1 MSVTHASGIGTAPRV
16 TADPDSSDTVPS
28 VSDIPGPNQPAEP
41 EGPPLWASPSW
52 AAPSVPAYG
61 ASPPGSQPPPPP
73 PASSGGWSTDPPPAA
88 PPRMRPLGVGEILD
102 GAIKVW
108 RTDFRRLFPWVA
120 LFSVPA
126 QLSVAAL
133 RLSIPKIS
141 ASESGG
147 VSGTVSTNDLRA
159 FLGGT
164 FLIVTISVIS
174 SLLITAGLTAY
185 LTDRVLDRP
194 TNLNACLRVGLS
206 RLLPLLGAGFLVGLG
221 AGIGIIACIVPGIIL
236 FVRWNYASQAVVV
249 ERAGPIA
256 AIKRSYWLT
265 AGRFWPL
272 LAIIML
278 SFILAGIVSSVI
290 TGILGAIVA
299 AITHSNRLAT
309 SATGFVTGVVASGLT
324 LPFSAAVSVITYLD
338 LRVRR
343 EGLDVQLLAQGISPH
358 P

>member
-1 MSVTHASGIGTAPRV
+1 MSVTHATGIGVGLRV
-16 TADPDSSDTVPS
+16 NADPNSSDTVAS

-41 EGPPLWASPSW
+41 EGPPLWASPTW
-52 AAPSVPAYG
+52 AAPPAPTDGVPAPG
-61 ASPPGSQPPPPP
+61 APPPPP
-73 PASSGGWSTDPPPAA
+73 SSGGWNTEPPPAA
-88 PPRMRPLGVGEILD
+88 PPRLRPLGVGEILD

-120 LFSVPA
+120 LFSIPA

-133 RLSIPKIS
+133 RLSIPKIAS
-141 ASESGG
+141 SESGG
-147 VSGTVSTNDLRA
+147 VSGTVSTKDLRA
-159 FLGGT
+159 FLGGS
-164 FLIVTISVIS
+164 FLIVIISVIS

-194 TNLNACLRVGLS
+194 ANLKACLRVGLS
-206 RLLPLLGAGFLVGLG
+206 RLLPLLGAGLLVGLG
-221 AGIGIIACIVPGIIL
+221 AGIGILLCIVPGIIL
-236 FVRWNYASQAVVV
+236 FVRWNFANQAVVV
-249 ERAGPIA
+249 ERAGPLA

-278 SFILAGIVSSVI
+278 SLILAGIVSSVI
-290 TGILGAIVA
+290 TGILGVIVV
-299 AITHSNRLAT
+299 AITDSNRLAT
-309 SATGFVTGVVASGLT
+309 AATGFVTGVIASGLT

-343 EGLDVQLLAQGISPH
+343 EGLDVQLLTQGISAQP
-358 P
+358 

>member
-1 MSVTHASGIGTAPRV
+1 
-16 TADPDSSDTVPS
+16 
-28 VSDIPGPNQPAEP
+28 
-41 EGPPLWASPSW
+41 
-52 AAPSVPAYG
+52 
-61 ASPPGSQPPPPP
+61 
-73 PASSGGWSTDPPPAA
+73 
-88 PPRMRPLGVGEILD
+88 MRPLGVGEILD

-120 LFSVPA
+120 LFSVPG
-126 QLSVAAL
+126 QLGVAAL
-133 RLSIPKIS
+133 RLSIPKITT
-141 ASESGG
+141 SEGA
-147 VSGTVSTNDLRA
+147 VSGTVPTKDLRA

-164 FLIVTISVIS
+164 FLIVLISVIS
-174 SLLITAGLTAY
+174 SLLISAGLTAY

-194 TNLNACLRVGLS
+194 TNLKACLRVGLS
-206 RLLPLLGAGFLVGLG
+206 RLLPLLGTVLLVGVG
-221 AGIGIIACIVPGIIL
+221 VGFGIVACIVPGIIL
-236 FVRWNYASQAVVV
+236 FVRWNYANQAVVV
-249 ERAGPIA
+249 ERAGPLA

-278 SFILAGIVSSVI
+278 SLILAGIVSSVL

-309 SATGFVTGVVASGLT
+309 AATGFVTGVVAGGLT

-343 EGLDVQLLAQGISPH
+343 EGLDVQLLVQGISPH

>member
-1 MSVTHASGIGTAPRV
+1 MSVTHADGICSAPRV
-16 TADPDSSDTVPS
+16 IAEPNSSDTVAS
-28 VSDIPGPNQPAEP
+28 VSDISGPNQPAEP

-52 AAPSVPAYG
+52 ATPL
-61 ASPPGSQPPPPP
+61 GSEPP
-73 PASSGGWSTDPPPAA
+73 PAPPSTTPGWSTDPPLAA
-88 PPRMRPLGVGEILD
+88 PPRLRPLGVGEILD

-126 QLSVAAL
+126 QLGVAAL

-141 ASESGG
+141 TSEPGA
-147 VSGTVSTNDLRA
+147 VSGTVSTKDLQA
-159 FLGGT
+159 FLGGS
-164 FLIVTISVIS
+164 FLIVIISVIS

-194 TNLNACLRVGLS
+194 TNLKACLRVGLS
-206 RLLPLLGAGFLVGLG
+206 RLLPLLGAGLLVGLG
-221 AGIGIIACIVPGIIL
+221 AGIGILACIVPGIIL
-236 FVRWNYASQAVVV
+236 FVRWNFANQAVVV

-309 SATGFVTGVVASGLT
+309 AATGLVTGVIAGGLT